1 MKLREIRK
9 KNAHN
14 AGFTLLEL
22 VIVLAVIAILSA
34 ILIPTFTDVI
44 SRAKETAARQNCR
57 SVAQQYMLY
66 RLEEGDSSDLGGY
79 LFISGGYAF
88 VLENG
93 ELQETEV
100 TEKDGIISIKDGE
113 SSFSCE
119 EQTLP
124 SVITTGDVKVYFV
137 AEKVAYEKCR
147 AAMRLANGIAGVKIA
162 KCVFVYGS
170 YVFHAPEVTLKKMEG
185 VTASDGLLQGAA
197 AETYQPD
204 SRFTEVDTDGVVI
217 YTSDAGHFEGSGSQA
232 GAQEV
237 PVDPDTTE
245 PPASTDP
252 NDPDAA
258 EPPASTDPDDPVTSE
273 PDEEPEQTEEDAKK
287 LCMTVADAVED
298 ALAESG
304 ITNYYGN
311 LYVSGEYAFY
321 RLNSSELAA
330 ADAAFVDGEL
340 QSVTF
345 DSLLISDWEKYSI
358 SRAQEE
364 VTVYWSARA
373 EAYRTCLKVMDAM
386 EHSGLLAGSVFAYG
400 EEVFR
405 YTGDGLVEATDL
417 TAQGGVLTGAGAE
430 EYDLKKSDPISTLKG
445 VNVYAPAGQP
455 LFPGR

>member
-57 SVAQQYMLY
+57 TVAQQYMLY

-79 LFISGGYAF
+79 LFISGDYAF

-93 ELQETEV
+93 ELREAEV

-119 EQTLP
+119 EQVLP
-124 SVITTGDVKVYFV
+124 SVIATGDVKVYYA

-147 AAMRLANGIAGVKIA
+147 AAMRLANSVGDINIT

-170 YVFHAPEVTLKKMEG
+170 YVFHAPEGMLQKMDG
-185 VTASDGLLQGAA
+185 VTASDGQLQGAA
-197 AETYQPD
+197 ADIYQPD

-217 YTSDAGHFEGSGSQA
+217 YTSDATYFESPESQM

-245 PPASTDP
+245 P

-258 EPPASTDPDDPVTSE
+258 EPPVTSE
-273 PDEEPEQTEEDAKK
+273 PDEEPEWTEEEAMA
-287 LCMTVADAVED
+287 LCMTTAYAVED

-321 RLNSSELAA
+321 RLNGSTLVA
-330 ADAAFVDGEL
+330 ADASFQAGEL

-345 DSLLISDWEKYSI
+345 DGLLISDWEKYSI
-358 SRAQEE
+358 SRAQDG

-373 EAYRTCLKVMDAM
+373 EAYRTCLKVADIM
-386 EHSGLLAGSVFAYG
+386 EIDGLLTGSVFAYG

-405 YTGDGLVEATDL
+405 YTGDGLMEATDL
-417 TAQGGVLTGAGAE
+417 TAQDGVLTGAGAE
-430 EYDLKKSDPISTLKG
+430 KYDLKKSDPISTLKG
-445 VNVYAPAGQP
+445 VNVYAPTGQE

>member
-57 SVAQQYMLY
+57 TVAQQYMLY

-79 LFISGGYAF
+79 LFISGDYAF

-93 ELQETEV
+93 ELQETDV
-100 TEKDGIISIKDGE
+100 TEQDGIIHIKDGE

-119 EQTLP
+119 EQALP
-124 SVITTGDVKVYFV
+124 SVIATGDVKVYYA

-147 AAMRLANGIAGVKIA
+147 AAIRLANSVGDINIT

-170 YVFHAPEVTLKKMEG
+170 YVFHAPEGALQKMDG
-185 VTASDGLLQGAA
+185 ITASDGRLQGAA

-217 YTSDAGHFEGSGSQA
+217 YTSDASHFEGSGSQM

-245 PPASTDP
+245 PD
-252 NDPDAA
+252 DPDTT
-258 EPPASTDPDDPVTSE
+258 EPPVTSE
-273 PDEEPEQTEEDAKK
+273 PDEEPERTEEEAMA
-287 LCMTVADAVED
+287 LCMATADAVED

-330 ADAAFVDGEL
+330 ADASFQAGEL
-340 QSVTF
+340 QSVAF
-345 DSLLISDWEKYSI
+345 DGLVISDWEKYS
-358 SRAQEE
+358 STRAQEG

-373 EAYRTCLKVMDAM
+373 EAYRTCLKVVDAM
-386 EHSGLLAGSVFAYG
+386 ELSGLLTGSVFAYG

-417 TAQGGVLTGAGAE
+417 TAQNGELTGAGAE

>member
-9 KNAHN
+9 KNVHN

-44 SRAKETAARQNCR
+44 LRAKETAARQNCR

-93 ELQETEV
+93 ELQEAEV

-119 EQTLP
+119 EQALP
-124 SVITTGDVKVYFV
+124 SVIATGDVKVYFV

-147 AAMRLANGIAGVKIA
+147 AAMRLANSVGDVDITT
-162 KCVFVYGS
+162 CVFVYGS
-170 YVFHAPEVTLKKMEG
+170 YVFHAPDGILKKMEG
-185 VTASDGLLQGAA
+185 VTASDGQLQGVA
-197 AETYQPD
+197 AETYRLD
-204 SRFTEVDTDGVVI
+204 NRFTDVDTDGVVI
-217 YTSDAGHFEGSGSQA
+217 YTSDASHFEVSGSQA

-237 PVDPDTTE
+237 PVDPD
-245 PPASTDP
+245 
-252 NDPDAA
+252 AA
-258 EPPASTDPDDPVTSE
+258 ESPVTSE
-273 PDEEPEQTEEDAKK
+273 PDEEPEQTETEAMA
-287 LCMTVADAVED
+287 LCMATADAVED

-330 ADAAFVDGEL
+330 ADASFQAGEL
-340 QSVTF
+340 QSVTI
-345 DSLLISDWEKYSI
+345 DGLVISDWERYSI

-364 VTVYWSARA
+364 VTVYWSAQA
-373 EAYRTCLKVMDAM
+373 EAYRTCLKVADIM
-386 EHSGLLAGSVFAYG
+386 EIDGLLAGSVFAYG

-405 YTGDGLVEATDL
+405 YTGDGLVEAPDL
-417 TAQGGVLTGAGAE
+417 TAQDGELTGAGAE
-430 EYDLKKSDPISTLKG
+430 KYDLKKSDPISTLKG
-445 VNVYAPAGQP
+445 VNVYAPSGQP

>member
-9 KNAHN
+9 KNVHN

-100 TEKDGIISIKDGE
+100 SEEDGIISIKDGE
-113 SSFSCE
+113 SSFFCE

-124 SVITTGDVKVYFV
+124 SVIATGGVKVYFV

-147 AAMRLANGIAGVKIA
+147 AAMRLASGDMGVNIT

-170 YVFHAPEVTLKKMEG
+170 YVFHVSDGTLQKMDG

-197 AETYQPD
+197 AETYQRD
-204 SRFTEVDTDGVVI
+204 NRFTEVDTAGVVI
-217 YTSDAGHFEGSGSQA
+217 YTSDASHFEGSESQM

-245 PPASTDP
+245 PP
-252 NDPDAA
+252 
-258 EPPASTDPDDPVTSE
+258 VTSE
-273 PDEEPEQTEEDAKK
+273 PDEEPERTEEEAMA
-287 LCMTVADAVED
+287 LCMATADAVED

-321 RLNSSELAA
+321 RLNGSELAA
-330 ADAAFVDGEL
+330 ADASFQAGEL
-340 QSVTF
+340 QSVTI
-345 DSLLISDWEKYSI
+345 DGLVISDWEKYSTT
-358 SRAQEE
+358 RVQGE

-373 EAYRTCLKVMDAM
+373 EAYRTCLKVADIM
-386 EHSGLLAGSVFAYG
+386 ENDGLLAGSVFAYG

-417 TAQGGVLTGAGAE
+417 TAQDGELTGAGAE
-430 EYDLKKSDPISTLKG
+430 KYDLKKSDPISTLKG
-445 VNVYAPAGQP
+445 VNVYAPSGQP
-455 LFPGR
+455 LFPTR

>member
-9 KNAHN
+9 ENAHN

-79 LFISGGYAF
+79 LFISGDYAF

-100 TEKDGIISIKDGE
+100 TEQDGVISIKDGE

-119 EQTLP
+119 EQALP
-124 SVITTGDVKVYFV
+124 SVIATSDVKVYFV

-147 AAMRLANGIAGVKIA
+147 AAMRLANGVGDIDIT

-170 YVFHAPEVTLKKMEG
+170 YVFHVPEGTLQKMEG
-185 VTASDGLLQGAA
+185 VTASDGRLQGAA

-217 YTSDAGHFEGSGSQA
+217 YTSDATYFESSGSQM
-232 GAQEV
+232 GAQES
-237 PVDPDTTE
+237 PD
-245 PPASTDP
+245 
-252 NDPDAA
+252 DPDAA
-258 EPPASTDPDDPVTSE
+258 EPPASTDPD
-273 PDEEPEQTEEDAKK
+273 EEPEQTEKEAMA

-330 ADAAFVDGEL
+330 ADASFQAGEL
-340 QSVTF
+340 QSVTI
-345 DSLLISDWEKYSI
+345 DGLVISDWEKYST
-358 SRAQEE
+358 SRAQED

-373 EAYRTCLKVMDAM
+373 EAYRTCLKVADIM
-386 EHSGLLAGSVFAYG
+386 ENDGLLTGSVFAYG

-417 TAQGGVLTGAGAE
+417 TAQDGELTGAGAE
-430 EYDLKKSDPISTLKG
+430 EFDLKKSDPISTLKG
-445 VNVYAPAGQP
+445 VNVYAPAGQE

>member
-57 SVAQQYMLY
+57 SVAEQYMLY

-79 LFISGGYAF
+79 LFISGDYAF
-88 VLENG
+88 VLEKG
-93 ELQETEV
+93 ELRETEV
-100 TEKDGIISIKDGE
+100 TEENGIVSIKDGE

-124 SVITTGDVKVYFV
+124 SAIASGDVKVYFV

-147 AAMRLANGIAGVKIA
+147 AALQLANGVDDIDILE
-162 KCVFVYGS
+162 CVFVYGS
-170 YVFHAPEVTLKKMEG
+170 YVFHASDGTLKKMEG

-197 AETYQPD
+197 AETYRPD
-204 SRFTEVDTDGVVI
+204 NRFTDVDTDGVVI
-217 YTSDAGHFEGSGSQA
+217 YTSDSTYFEGSGSQT

-245 PPASTDP
+245 PPVTS
-252 NDPDAA
+252 
-258 EPPASTDPDDPVTSE
+258 EPDDPVTSE
-273 PDEEPEQTEEDAKK
+273 PDEEPERTEAEAMA
-287 LCMTVADAVED
+287 LCMTTADAVED

-345 DSLLISDWEKYSI
+345 DGLLFSDWEKYSI

-364 VTVYWSARA
+364 VTVYWSAQA
-373 EAYRTCLKVMDAM
+373 EAYRTCLKVADIM
-386 EHSGLLAGSVFAYG
+386 ENDGLLAGSVFAYG

-405 YTGDGLVEATDL
+405 YTGNGLVEATDL
-417 TAQGGVLTGAGAE
+417 TALGGVLTGASAE
-430 EYDLKKSDPISTLKG
+430 KYDLKKSDPISTLKG

-455 LFPGR
+455 LFPTR

>member
-79 LFISGGYAF
+79 LFISGDYAF
-88 VLENG
+88 VFENG

-100 TEKDGIISIKDGE
+100 TEQDGIIHIKDGE

-119 EQTLP
+119 EQALP
-124 SVITTGDVKVYFV
+124 SVIATGDVKVYYA

-147 AAMRLANGIAGVKIA
+147 AAVRLASGDMGVNIT

-170 YVFHAPEVTLKKMEG
+170 YVFHAPEGTLQKMDG
-185 VTASDGLLQGAA
+185 ITASDGLLQGAA
-197 AETYQPD
+197 AETYQLD
-204 SRFTEVDTDGVVI
+204 NRFTNVDTDGVVI
-217 YTSDAGHFEGSGSQA
+217 YTSDSTYFEGSGLHA
-232 GAQEV
+232 GAQESPDD
-237 PVDPDTTE
+237 PVTTEPDDPDTTE
-245 PPASTDP
+245 P
-252 NDPDAA
+252 
-258 EPPASTDPDDPVTSE
+258 PVTSE
-273 PDEEPEQTEEDAKK
+273 PDEEPEWTEEEAMA
-287 LCMTVADAVED
+287 LCMATAYAVED

-304 ITNYYGN
+304 IINYYGN

-321 RLNSSELAA
+321 RLNSSELGA
-330 ADAAFVDGEL
+330 ADASFVDGEL

-345 DSLLISDWEKYSI
+345 DGLVISDWEKYSTT
-358 SRAQEE
+358 RAQED

-373 EAYRTCLKVMDAM
+373 EAYRTCLKVANIM
-386 EHSGLLAGSVFAYG
+386 ENDGLLTGSVFAYG

-417 TAQGGVLTGAGAE
+417 TAQDGELTGAGAE
-430 EYDLKKSDPISTLKG
+430 KYDLKKSDPISTLKG
-445 VNVYAPAGQP
+445 VNVYAPTSQS

>member
-93 ELQETEV
+93 ELQEAEV

-119 EQTLP
+119 EQSLP
-124 SVITTGDVKVYFV
+124 SVIASGDVKVYFV

-147 AAMRLANGIAGVKIA
+147 AAMRLANGVGDVDITT
-162 KCVFVYGS
+162 CVFVYGS
-170 YVFHAPEVTLKKMEG
+170 YVFHAPDGILKKMDG
-185 VTASDGLLQGAA
+185 VTASDGQLQGAA

-204 SRFTEVDTDGVVI
+204 SCFTDVDTDGVVI
-217 YTSDAGHFEGSGSQA
+217 YTSDASHFEGSESQM

-245 PPASTDP
+245 PP
-252 NDPDAA
+252 
-258 EPPASTDPDDPVTSE
+258 VTSE
-273 PDEEPEQTEEDAKK
+273 PDEEPERTEEEAMA
-287 LCMTVADAVED
+287 LCITVADAVED

-321 RLNSSELAA
+321 RFNSSELAA
-330 ADAAFVDGEL
+330 ADASFQAGEL
-340 QSVTF
+340 QSVTI
-345 DSLLISDWEKYSI
+345 DGLVISDWEKYSI
-358 SRAQEE
+358 SRAQEG

-373 EAYRTCLKVMDAM
+373 EAYRTCLKVVDAM
-386 EHSGLLAGSVFAYG
+386 ELSGLLAGSVFAYG

-417 TAQGGVLTGAGAE
+417 TAQDGELTGAGAE

-445 VNVYAPAGQP
+445 VNVYAPTGQP
-455 LFPGR
+455 LFPTR

>member
-9 KNAHN
+9 KNVHN

-79 LFISGGYAF
+79 LFISGDYAF

-93 ELQETEV
+93 ELQEAEV
-100 TEKDGIISIKDGE
+100 SEENGIVSIKDGE

-119 EQTLP
+119 EQALP
-124 SVITTGDVKVYFV
+124 SVIATGDVKVYFV

-147 AAMRLANGIAGVKIA
+147 AAMRLANGVGDVDITT
-162 KCVFVYGS
+162 CVFVYGS
-170 YVFHAPEVTLKKMEG
+170 YVFHAPDGMIQKMEG
-185 VTASDGLLQGAA
+185 VTASDGQLQGAA
-197 AETYQPD
+197 AETYRPD
-204 SRFTEVDTDGVVI
+204 NRFTEVDTDGVVI
-217 YTSDAGHFEGSGSQA
+217 YTSDASHFEGSESQM

-245 PPASTDP
+245 P
-252 NDPDAA
+252 NDPDTT
-258 EPPASTDPDDPVTSE
+258 EPPVTSE
-273 PDEEPEQTEEDAKK
+273 PDEEPEQTETEAMA
-287 LCMTVADAVED
+287 LCMATADAVED

-330 ADAAFVDGEL
+330 ADASFQAGEL
-340 QSVTF
+340 QSVAF
-345 DSLLISDWEKYSI
+345 DGLVISDWEKYS
-358 SRAQEE
+358 STRAQEE

-373 EAYRTCLKVMDAM
+373 EAYRTCLKVADIM
-386 EHSGLLAGSVFAYG
+386 EIDGLLAGSVFAYG

-417 TAQGGVLTGAGAE
+417 TAQNGVLTGAGAE

-445 VNVYAPAGQP
+445 VNVYAPTRQE

>member
-79 LFISGGYAF
+79 LFISGDYAF

-100 TEKDGIISIKDGE
+100 TEQDGIIHIKDGE

-119 EQTLP
+119 EQALP
-124 SVITTGDVKVYFV
+124 SVIATGDVKVYYA

-147 AAMRLANGIAGVKIA
+147 AAVRLASGDMGVNIT

-170 YVFHAPEVTLKKMEG
+170 YVFHAPEGTLQKMDG
-185 VTASDGLLQGAA
+185 ITASDGLLQGAA
-197 AETYQPD
+197 AETYQLD
-204 SRFTEVDTDGVVI
+204 NRFTNVDTDGVVI
-217 YTSDAGHFEGSGSQA
+217 YTSDSTYFEGSGLHA
-232 GAQEV
+232 GAQESPDD
-237 PVDPDTTE
+237 PVTTEPDDPDTTE
-245 PPASTDP
+245 P
-252 NDPDAA
+252 
-258 EPPASTDPDDPVTSE
+258 PVTSE
-273 PDEEPEQTEEDAKK
+273 PDEEPEWTEEEAMA
-287 LCMTVADAVED
+287 LCMATAYAVED

-304 ITNYYGN
+304 IINYYGN

-321 RLNSSELAA
+321 RLNSSELGA
-330 ADAAFVDGEL
+330 ADASFQAGEL
-340 QSVTF
+340 QSVTI
-345 DSLLISDWEKYSI
+345 DGLVISDWEKYSTT
-358 SRAQEE
+358 RAQED

-373 EAYRTCLKVMDAM
+373 EAYRTCLKVANIM
-386 EHSGLLAGSVFAYG
+386 ENDGLLTGSVFAYG

-417 TAQGGVLTGAGAE
+417 TAQDGELTGAGAE
-430 EYDLKKSDPISTLKG
+430 KYDLKKSDPISTLKG
-445 VNVYAPAGQP
+445 VNVYAPTSQS

>member
-22 VIVLAVIAILSA
+22 VIVLAVITILSA

-57 SVAQQYMLY
+57 TVAEQYMLY

-79 LFISGGYAF
+79 LFISGDYAF

-93 ELQETEV
+93 ELRETEV
-100 TEKDGIISIKDGE
+100 SEEDGIISIKDGE
-113 SSFSCE
+113 SSFFCE
-119 EQTLP
+119 EQSLP
-124 SVITTGDVKVYFV
+124 SVIASGDVKVYFV

-147 AAMRLANGIAGVKIA
+147 AAMRLANGVGDVNIT

-170 YVFHAPEVTLKKMEG
+170 YVFHAPDGMIQKMEG
-185 VTASDGLLQGAA
+185 VTASDGQLQGAA

-204 SRFTEVDTDGVVI
+204 SRFTDVDTDGVVI
-217 YTSDAGHFEGSGSQA
+217 YTSDASHFEVSGSQA
-232 GAQEV
+232 GAQESPDD
-237 PVDPDTTE
+237 PVTTE

-252 NDPDAA
+252 
-258 EPPASTDPDDPVTSE
+258 DDSVTSE
-273 PDEEPEQTEEDAKK
+273 PDEKPEQTEKEAMA
-287 LCMTVADAVED
+287 LCMATADAVED

-304 ITNYYGN
+304 IINYYGN

-321 RLNSSELAA
+321 RLNGSTLEA
-330 ADAAFVDGEL
+330 ADASFQAGEL

-345 DSLLISDWEKYSI
+345 DGLVISDWEKYSTT
-358 SRAQEE
+358 RVQGE

-373 EAYRTCLKVMDAM
+373 EAYRTCLKVADIM
-386 EHSGLLAGSVFAYG
+386 ESDGLLAGSVFAYG

-417 TAQGGVLTGAGAE
+417 TAQDGELTGAGAE
-430 EYDLKKSDPISTLKG
+430 KYDLKKSDPISTLKG
-445 VNVYAPAGQP
+445 VNVYAPTGQP

>member
-79 LFISGGYAF
+79 LFISGDYAF

-93 ELQETEV
+93 ELKEAEYS
-100 TEKDGIISIKDGE
+100 EEDGVVSIKDGE
-113 SSFSCE
+113 SSFPCE
-119 EQTLP
+119 EQVLP
-124 SVITTGDVKVYFV
+124 SVIATGDVKVYYA

-147 AAMRLANGIAGVKIA
+147 AAIRLANSVGDISIT

-170 YVFHAPEVTLKKMEG
+170 YVFHAPEGTLQKMDG
-185 VTASDGLLQGAA
+185 ITASDGRLQGAA

-217 YTSDAGHFEGSGSQA
+217 YTSDASHFEVSGSQM
-232 GAQEV
+232 GAQESPDD
-237 PVDPDTTE
+237 PVTT
-245 PPASTDP
+245 
-252 NDPDAA
+252 
-258 EPPASTDPDDPVTSE
+258 EPPASTDPDDPDAAEPPVTSE
-273 PDEEPEQTEEDAKK
+273 PDEKPEQTEAEAMA
-287 LCMTVADAVED
+287 LCMTVAEAVED

-304 ITNYYGN
+304 IINYYGN

-321 RLNSSELAA
+321 RLNGSTLEA
-330 ADAAFVDGEL
+330 ADASFQAGEL

-345 DSLLISDWEKYSI
+345 DGLVISDWEKYSTT
-358 SRAQEE
+358 RAQED
-364 VTVYWSARA
+364 VTVYWSARQ
-373 EAYRTCLKVMDAM
+373 EAYRTCLKVADIM
-386 EHSGLLAGSVFAYG
+386 ENDGLLTGSVFAYG

-417 TAQGGVLTGAGAE
+417 TAQGGELAGAGAE
-430 EYDLKKSDPISTLKG
+430 KYDLKKSDPISTLKG
-445 VNVYAPAGQP
+445 VNVYAPTGQS

>member
-79 LFISGGYAF
+79 LFISGDYAF

-119 EQTLP
+119 EQALP
-124 SVITTGDVKVYFV
+124 SVIATGDVKVYYA

-147 AAMRLANGIAGVKIA
+147 AAVRLASGDMGVNIT

-170 YVFHAPEVTLKKMEG
+170 YVFYASEGALQKMDG
-185 VTASDGLLQGAA
+185 ITASDGQLQGAA
-197 AETYQPD
+197 AETYRPD
-204 SRFTEVDTDGVVI
+204 NRFTDVDTDGVVI
-217 YTSDAGHFEGSGSQA
+217 YTSDSTYFEGSGSQA
-232 GAQEV
+232 GAQESPDD
-237 PVDPDTTE
+237 PVTT
-245 PPASTDP
+245 
-252 NDPDAA
+252 
-258 EPPASTDPDDPVTSE
+258 EPPASTDPDDPDAAEPPVTSE
-273 PDEEPEQTEEDAKK
+273 PDEKPEQTEAEAMA
-287 LCMTVADAVED
+287 LCMTVAEAVED

-330 ADAAFVDGEL
+330 TDAAFVDGEL

-345 DSLLISDWEKYSI
+345 DGLVISDWEKYSTT
-358 SRAQEE
+358 RAQEGA
-364 VTVYWSARA
+364 TVYWSARQ
-373 EAYRTCLKVMDAM
+373 EAYRTCLKVVDAM
-386 EHSGLLAGSVFAYG
+386 ELSGLLAGSVFAYG

-417 TAQGGVLTGAGAE
+417 TAQDGELTGAGAE
-430 EYDLKKSDPISTLKG
+430 KYDLKKSDPISTLKG

>member
-79 LFISGGYAF
+79 LFISGDYAF

-93 ELQETEV
+93 ELRETEV
-100 TEKDGIISIKDGE
+100 TEEDGIVSIKDGE

-124 SVITTGDVKVYFV
+124 SVIATGDVKVYFV

-147 AAMRLANGIAGVKIA
+147 AAMRLASGDMGVNITT
-162 KCVFVYGS
+162 CVFVYGS
-170 YVFHAPEVTLKKMEG
+170 YVFHAPDGMIQKMEG
-185 VTASDGLLQGAA
+185 VTASDGQLQGAA
-197 AETYQPD
+197 AETYQRD
-204 SRFTEVDTDGVVI
+204 NRFTEVDTDGVVI
-217 YTSDAGHFEGSGSQA
+217 YTSDASHFEGSESQM

-237 PVDPDTTE
+237 PNDPDTTE
-245 PPASTDP
+245 PPVTS
-252 NDPDAA
+252 
-258 EPPASTDPDDPVTSE
+258 EPDDPVTSE
-273 PDEEPEQTEEDAKK
+273 PDEEPE
-287 LCMTVADAVED
+287 LCMATADAVED

-340 QSVTF
+340 QSVTI
-345 DSLLISDWEKYSI
+345 DGLLISDWEKYSI

-364 VTVYWSARA
+364 VTVYWSAQA
-373 EAYRTCLKVMDAM
+373 EAYRTCLKVADIM
-386 EHSGLLAGSVFAYG
+386 ENDGLLAGSVFAYG

-417 TAQGGVLTGAGAE
+417 TAQDGELTGAGAE
-430 EYDLKKSDPISTLKG
+430 KYDLKKSDPISTLKG

-455 LFPGR
+455 LFPTR

>member
-57 SVAQQYMLY
+57 TVAQQYMLY

-79 LFISGGYAF
+79 LFISGDYAF

-93 ELQETEV
+93 ELRETDV
-100 TEKDGIISIKDGE
+100 TEQDGIISIKDGE

-119 EQTLP
+119 EQALP
-124 SVITTGDVKVYFV
+124 SVIATGDVKVYYA

-147 AAMRLANGIAGVKIA
+147 AAIRLANSMAESIDIA
-162 KCVFVYGS
+162 KNVFVYGN
-170 YVFHAPEVTLKKMEG
+170 YVFHAPEGTLQKMDG
-185 VTASDGLLQGAA
+185 ITASDGRLQGAA

-217 YTSDAGHFEGSGSQA
+217 YTSDASHFEVSGSQA
-232 GAQEV
+232 GAQESPDD
-237 PVDPDTTE
+237 PVTT
-245 PPASTDP
+245 
-252 NDPDAA
+252 
-258 EPPASTDPDDPVTSE
+258 EPPASTDPDDPDAAEPPVTSE
-273 PDEEPEQTEEDAKK
+273 PDEKPEQTEAEAMA
-287 LCMTVADAVED
+287 LCMTVAEAVED

-304 ITNYYGN
+304 IINYYGN

-321 RLNSSELAA
+321 RLNGSTLEA
-330 ADAAFVDGEL
+330 ADASFVDGEL

-345 DSLLISDWEKYSI
+345 DGLVISDWEKYSTT
-358 SRAQEE
+358 RAQED

-373 EAYRTCLKVMDAM
+373 EAYRTCLKVANIM
-386 EHSGLLAGSVFAYG
+386 ENDGLLTGSVFAYG

-417 TAQGGVLTGAGAE
+417 TAQDGELTGAGAE
-430 EYDLKKSDPISTLKG
+430 KYDLKKSDPISTLKG
-445 VNVYAPAGQP
+445 VNVYAPSGQP

>member
-9 KNAHN
+9 KNVHN

-57 SVAQQYMLY
+57 TVAQQYMLY

-79 LFISGGYAF
+79 LFISGDYAF

-93 ELQETEV
+93 ELQEAEV

-113 SSFSCE
+113 SSFFCE

-124 SVITTGDVKVYFV
+124 SVIAMGDVKVYFV

-147 AAMRLANGIAGVKIA
+147 AALQLANGIEGVKIA

-170 YVFHAPEVTLKKMEG
+170 YVFHAPDGILKKMDG
-185 VTASDGLLQGAA
+185 VTASDGQLQGAA
-197 AETYQPD
+197 TETYQPD
-204 SRFTEVDTDGVVI
+204 SRFTDVDTDGVVI
-217 YTSDAGHFEGSGSQA
+217 YTSDASHFEVSGSQA
-232 GAQEV
+232 GAQESPDD
-237 PVDPDTTE
+237 PVTT
-245 PPASTDP
+245 
-252 NDPDAA
+252 
-258 EPPASTDPDDPVTSE
+258 EPPASTDPDDPDAAEPPVTSE
-273 PDEEPEQTEEDAKK
+273 PDEKPEQTEKEAMA
-287 LCMTVADAVED
+287 LCMATADAVED

-330 ADAAFVDGEL
+330 ADASFQAEEL

-345 DSLLISDWEKYSI
+345 DGLVISDWEKYSI

-364 VTVYWSARA
+364 VTVYWSARQ
-373 EAYRTCLKVMDAM
+373 EAYRTCLKVVDAM
-386 EHSGLLAGSVFAYG
+386 ELSGLLAGSVFAYG

-417 TAQGGVLTGAGAE
+417 TAQNGVLTGAGAE

-445 VNVYAPAGQP
+445 VNVYAPSGQP

>member
-1 MKLREIRK
+1 MKLREIQK

-57 SVAQQYMLY
+57 TVAQQYMLY

-79 LFISGGYAF
+79 LFISGDYAF

-93 ELQETEV
+93 ELQEAEV
-100 TEKDGIISIKDGE
+100 TEQDGIISIKDGE

-119 EQTLP
+119 EQALP
-124 SVITTGDVKVYFV
+124 SVIASGDVKVYFV

-147 AAMRLANGIAGVKIA
+147 AAMRLASGDMGVNIS

-170 YVFHAPEVTLKKMEG
+170 YVFHAPEGTLQKMDG
-185 VTASDGLLQGAA
+185 ITASDGRLQGAA

-217 YTSDAGHFEGSGSQA
+217 YTSDASHFETSGSQT
-232 GAQEV
+232 GAQEL
-237 PVDPDTTE
+237 PDE
-245 PPASTDP
+245 
-252 NDPDAA
+252 PDAA
-258 EPPASTDPDDPVTSE
+258 EPPASTDPDDPVTAD
-273 PDEEPEQTEEDAKK
+273 PDEAPERTEEDAKK
-287 LCMTVADAVED
+287 LCMATADAVED

-304 ITNYYGN
+304 IINYYGN

-330 ADAAFVDGEL
+330 ADASFQAGEL
-340 QSVTF
+340 QSVTI
-345 DSLLISDWEKYSI
+345 DGLVISDWEKYSTT
-358 SRAQEE
+358 RAQEG
-364 VTVYWSARA
+364 VTVYWSAQA
-373 EAYRTCLKVMDAM
+373 EAYRTCLKVADIM
-386 EHSGLLAGSVFAYG
+386 ENDGLLTGSVFAYG

-405 YTGDGLVEATDL
+405 YTGDGLVDATDL

-445 VNVYAPAGQP
+445 VNVYAPSGQP
-455 LFPGR
+455 LFPTH